1 MPVRSTRYII
11 LDVETTGLSPSI
23 GDRIIEI
30 GAVAVE
36 ERTVVAEFESLI
48 YVKKHVPL
56 LVQHIHGIT
65 NEMLIGKPEPE
76 EVFPRFQEFIGNSI
90 LVAHNAQ
97 FDIRFL
103 QHEFGRLGLGLSNR
117 YFCTL
122 EMSRKRYPQL
132 PNHKLETVFRHLS
145 SKMTGEVQMHR
156 ALRDARMV
164 ARIWLEIGKT

>member
-1 MPVRSTRYII
+1 MPARSIRYII
-11 LDVETTGLSPSI
+11 LDVETTGLSSSI
-23 GDRIIEI
+23 GGRIIEI

-48 YVKKHVPL
+48 YVKKHVPP

-65 NEMLIGKPEPE
+65 DEMLIGKPEPE
-76 EVFPRFQEFIGNSI
+76 EVFPRFREFIGNSI

-103 QHEFGRLGLGLSNR
+103 QHEFGRLRLSMNNR

-132 PNHKLETVFRHLS
+132 PNHKLETVFRHLFG
-145 SKMTGEVQMHR
+145 KTTGEVQMHR

-164 ARIWLEIGKT
+164 AKVWIELMKR